1 MSDRRPP
8 RPHSPAMYNPARA
21 SAPSINYGKYNDLHD
36 LPGLRDTH
44 PAPMPR
50 PADRAQPP
58 VVTHYKVA
66 PPEIPRSDPREG
78 GHSRRATLDSNP
90 RPIIVTADARY
101 PAAQGGGPSSPVR
114 DNYRSSQE
122 NDVYTIPSSSTR
134 RGDYRRGQYNMSV
147 DNADISGSL
156 DRESGKDRL
165 MRVGSGR
172 EGAIYPRSRPIHSDT
187 LVRAPDNAADYGDN
201 DYGYT
206 NPRDLVQYDLDL
218 DRTQRRR
225 PRRESYEASR
235 SSRPSSIS
243 SYGDITRSY
252 EPRERE
258 RERERGP
265 PPSSRGFDKIPPPRG
280 PVYDA
285 GGMHMPMPHEHLS
298 SFGAPYASDSQ
309 ERRSSTRRP
318 VSVYN
323 EEPERRKYAADAY
336 DMPEDEMRDRRPRRT
351 DTFDEGIETRGFGIR
366 AEVPPVPPAPVPE
379 RIERSEKHEY
389 EKGERGDR
397 DEMEYER
404 RHGHEE
410 RNHGHE
416 ERKHG
421 HDERKHGKEAVAA
434 GLSVAAAALGLG
446 AMKGGREEE
455 REREE
460 RDRRRGRD
468 SDEERRRRREKEEE
482 PVDSGGRDHGER
494 RRERDSDEERRR
506 RREKEDEPVDLTS
519 RDHGDRRRER
529 DSDEERRRRREKEDE
544 PVDLTSRDHGDRR
557 RDRDSDEERRR
568 RREVKEEDPVVDLTG
583 RDPVERLP
591 PRPEKVPRDDSDVES
606 RRRREKEK
614 PYREDID
621 KDYRRR
627 DEKEPSSDKDQPPA
641 IVDLNGRN
649 PVEKPIYKEDLANR
663 EPVIEVPERRR
674 HNHHSPSPPTSR
686 HDSRASPPTIDTFA
700 PRTRK
705 DRIRTDESNVS
716 SPTTFNAKDAMDLRA
731 LREALN
737 SKDKDPSPPPIPPKE
752 PLRENE
758 RERDRPSR
766 ESTDVPPRDSARNRD
781 SVTSSRECT
790 DLPPRDAAPRAR
802 DSDRPSREPT
812 DLPPRDPP
820 RPQASER
827 FDPRDSRD
835 LASIR
840 AELSRAQAPA
850 PTPAPAPRERRSSS
864 SNSTERRTAPRLVS
878 PPRSS
883 SGKAEDAR
891 PVKGILKPGRQK
903 WPEDPT
909 PIREGVAPLKDAK
922 RDGGVPADARWT
934 KISRKLVN
942 PEALERG
949 RERYEAREEFVIV
962 LRVLSKEEVQ
972 GYATET
978 QSIRA
983 AREAEDEDRDAR
995 RRRRKERHERHRRE
1009 RHHREDRDEGED
1021 YDYERRRHR
1030 REREREHESHS
1041 ESDTSEDER
1050 VSRRRD

>member
-36 LPGLRDTH
+36 LPASL
-44 PAPMPR
+44 PR
-50 PADRAQPP
+50 PADRGAPPP
-58 VVTHYKVA
+58 VVTHYKVV

-101 PAAQGGGPSSPVR
+101 PVAQGGGGPASPVR

-187 LVRAPDNAADYGDN
+187 LVRVPDNVADYGDN

-218 DRTQRRR
+218 DRAPRRR

-298 SFGAPYASDSQ
+298 SFSAPYASDSQ

-336 DMPEDEMRDRRPRRT
+336 DMSEDEMRDRRPRRT

-389 EKGERGDR
+389 EERGDR

-404 RHGHEE
+404 R
-410 RNHGHE
+410 HGHE

-455 REREE
+455 RERERE
-460 RDRRRGRD
+460 REERERRRGRD

-482 PVDSGGRDHGER
+482 PVDLSGRDHAER

-506 RREKEDEPVDLTS
+506 RREKEDGPIDLTN
-519 RDHGDRRRER
+519 RDHGDRRRE
-529 DSDEERRRRREKEDE
+529 
-544 PVDLTSRDHGDRR
+544 
-557 RDRDSDEERRR
+557 RDSDEERRR

-614 PYREDID
+614 PNREDID
-621 KDYRRR
+621 KDYGRRE
-627 DEKEPSSDKDQPPA
+627 EKEPNSDKDQPPA

-663 EPVIEVPERRR
+663 EPVIEVPDRRR

-686 HDSRASPPTIDTFA
+686 HDSRASPPAIDIFT
-700 PRTRK
+700 PRSRK

-737 SKDKDPSPPPIPPKE
+737 SKDKDPSPPPIPSKE
-752 PLRENE
+752 PLRENERE

-766 ESTDVPPRDSARNRD
+766 ESTDVPPRDSTRNRD
-781 SVTSSRECT
+781 SVTSSRESTDLSPRDAPRPRDSDRPSRESTDRPSREST
-790 DLPPRDAAPRAR
+790 DLPPRDAAPRPR
-802 DSDRPSREPT
+802 DSDRPSRESTT
-812 DLPPRDPP
+812 DRDRPSRESTDIPPRDAP
-820 RPQASER
+820 RPQTGER
-827 FDPRDSRD
+827 FDPRDPRD

-840 AELSRAQAPA
+840 AELSRAPVPAPA
-850 PTPAPAPRERRSSS
+850 APRERRSSS
-864 SNSTERRTAPRLVS
+864 SHSTERRTAPRLVS

-1009 RHHREDRDEGED
+1009 RHHREDRDEGDD